1 MGLTRHSILSEQDWF
16 PYQSNVTLSRYAF
29 ELNEVFTYDR
39 ITKNFP
45 GMQMHLFAHSPD
57 AVCPT
62 FPPFAPV
69 AALTDLGLHLRPTLG
84 TSTLSQTGTR
94 RSAMLCFSGA
104 LLCRCSR
111 KIVALTSGTSSLRF
125 EGSFYPLRTTISA
138 GIRDG
143 KSFIKRHDHPGRSSQ
158 RSAPVICAS

>member
-1 MGLTRHSILSEQDWF
+1 MGLTRRSILSGQDWF

-57 AVCPT
+57 AVRPVP
-62 FPPFAPV
+62 PPFAPV
-69 AALTDLGLHLRPTLG
+69 VAHTDLGFHLRPTLG
-84 TSTLSQTGTR
+84 TSTLSQTGAR
-94 RSAMLCFSGA
+94 RSAMLCSLGA
-104 LLCRCSR
+104 FLRRCSR
-111 KIVALTSGTSSLRF
+111 KIVALTSGVSSLRF

-138 GIRDG
+138 GIHEG
-143 KSFIKRHDHPGRSSQ
+143 KSFIKRHDHPGPSSQ
-158 RSAPVICAS
+158 LSAPVICAS